1 MKKLINSIFAYF
13 GVKPPY
19 SKVNYDQA
27 VKHYSN
33 LITIEQ
39 QAIDFVQNTLSAVNY
54 RLRSEL
60 KRNGYDPAEV
70 LAGKIAVK
78 SVSVQSAKDAR
89 FKRTVYYADGFVVLR
104 VNWKPNG
111 FVFETNTAEQAT
123 KNKIRIKTDGEVKID
138 IKAQEKHE
146 KHECEVD
153 ALANEKIIKAKA
165 NSN

>member
-13 GVKPPY
+13 GAKPPY

-111 FVFETNTAEQAT
+111 FVFETNTADQAND
-123 KNKIRIKTDGEVKID
+123 NKKRLKAGGSAHFDVIRHEN
-138 IKAQEKHE
+138 HE

>member
-1 MKKLINSIFAYF
+1 MKKVINSIFAYF
-13 GVKPPY
+13 GAKPPY

-39 QAIDFVQNTLSAVNY
+39 QAIDFVQNTLTAVNY

-89 FKRTVYYADGFVVLR
+89 FKRTIFYADSFVILR

-111 FVFETNTAEQAT
+111 FVLETNTAQQASD
-123 KNKIRIKTDGEVKID
+123 NKKRLKAGGNAHFD
-138 IKAQEKHE
+138 IVRNENHE
-146 KHECEVD
+146 KRECEID

>member
-1 MKKLINSIFAYF
+1 MKRLINSIFAHF
-13 GVKPPY
+13 GAKPPF

-39 QAIDFVQNTLSAVNY
+39 QAIDFVQSALSAVNY

-70 LAGKIAVK
+70 LAGKVSVK
-78 SVSVQSAKDAR
+78 SVSVQSTKDPR
-89 FKRTVYYADGFVVLR
+89 FKRTIFYADGFVILR

-111 FVFETNTAEQAT
+111 FVFETNTAQQTTE
-123 KNKIRIKTDGEVKID
+123 NKKRLKAGGEKKID
-138 IKAQEKHE
+138 LKAQEMHE
-146 KHECEVD
+146 KRECEID
-153 ALANEKIIKAKA
+153 ALANEKLIKQKA
-165 NSN
+165 ESN